1 MKIRQ
6 IILFLVLTIV
16 LIALSYVLL
25 EFMDKHISLIIVLVM
40 VVALIIDL
48 AAMIAIFFKYMKSE
62 PGNQ

>member
-6 IILFLVLTIV
+6 VILFLVLTIM

-25 EFMDKHISLIIVLVM
+25 EFMDKHISLILVLAM

-48 AAMIAIFFKYMKSE
+48 AAMITIFFKYMKSE